1 MRARIQLTH
10 ACAWHAA
17 GRQAHD
23 VDNDGKLDFNEF
35 CALVKER
42 EMAEHSNMHPMHMY
56 TCASSH
62 VHGMC
67 TRVHPP
73 DPRMCMACI
82 QEREMAEHTEEELR
96 ARFEALDG
104 DNSGL
109 VHLRERPPHAPT
121 RPRPKRARARSVPP
135 AHRSGR
141 GTVCAVRL
149 GCDAA
154 ARQVDM
160 YEYIRWSLRD
170 ALSRSSSRVID
181 LFKQA
186 RAWACSRV
194 HPMRAYT

>member
-1 MRARIQLTH
+1 
-10 ACAWHAA
+10 
-17 GRQAHD
+17 
-23 VDNDGKLDFNEF
+23 
-35 CALVKER
+35 
-42 EMAEHSNMHPMHMY
+42 
-56 TCASSH
+56 
-62 VHGMC
+62 
-67 TRVHPP
+67 
-73 DPRMCMACI
+73 
-82 QEREMAEHTEEELR
+82 MAEHTEEELR

-109 VHLRERPPHAPT
+109 VRTSERDRPNAPA
-121 RPRPKRARARSVPP
+121 RPRPQRARARPVPP

-194 HPMRAYT
+194 HPVHAYT